1 MTSTNNFID
10 QTFSIIASGILQI
23 IPASNLDR
31 KAFTSYQDG
40 LNAQTSGQYAV
51 ALTHY
56 MRSLRYETDVYD
68 RSYILYN
75 IGLIYANTGAYNRAI
90 EYYIEAL
97 ARNPYLA
104 QALNNIAVIYHA
116 RAQQAI
122 EQNKWTISVG
132 LFVRAIS
139 YWKEAL
145 RVAPNNYIEAQNWIN
160 SVVNND

>member
-10 QTFSIIASGILQI
+10 QTFSILASGILQI

-31 KAFTSYQDG
+31 EAFVSYREG
-40 LNAQTSGQYAV
+40 LNAQSDGQYAL
-51 ALTHY
+51 ALNKYTK
-56 MRSLRYETDVYD
+56 SLRLETDVYD

-75 IGLIYANTGAYNRAI
+75 IGLIYANNGAYNRAL

-116 RAQQAI
+116 RAQQAV
-122 EQNKWTISVG
+122 EQQEWVISRG
-132 LFVRAIS
+132 LFLRAMS
-139 YWKEAL
+139 YWQEAL
-145 RVAPNNYIEAQNWIN
+145 RVAPNNYIEARNWIT
-160 SVVNND
+160 SVTR

>member
-31 KAFTSYQDG
+31 KAFTSYRDG
-40 LNAQTSGQYAV
+40 LNAQSAGQYAT
-51 ALTHY
+51 ALSHY
-56 MRSLRYETDVYD
+56 IRSLRLETDVYD

-75 IGLIYANTGAYNRAI
+75 IGLIYANNGAYNRAI

-122 EQNKWTISVG
+122 EQNEWAISVG

-139 YWKEAL
+139 YW
-145 RVAPNNYIEAQNWIN
+145 
-160 SVVNND
+160 